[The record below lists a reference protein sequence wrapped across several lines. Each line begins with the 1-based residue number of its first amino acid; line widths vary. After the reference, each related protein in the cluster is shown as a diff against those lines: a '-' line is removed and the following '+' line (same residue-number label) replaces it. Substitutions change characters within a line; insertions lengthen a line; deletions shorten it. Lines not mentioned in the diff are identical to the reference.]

1 MARKRISMKAL
12 RLVIQLH
19 EQTTL
24 SNRQISV
31 SAGVSRPVVAD
42 YIAAYRLSGLSFEAF
57 SKLTD
62 TEAVERLRTAKPD
75 TDTRNAAALAFFPYM
90 VTELPRVG
98 VTREL
103 LWTEYRAKHPDGY
116 EYSQFC
122 NLFRLWHGAETEVT
136 LPMDHKA
143 GDRMYV
149 DFTGA
154 KMKYRELGVEREAE
168 LFVAILGASQYTY
181 FEALRSQRKQDF
193 IAGNR
198 NALEFFG
205 GVPSSIMPDCLKS
218 AVSKADKY
226 ESEINPEYDDFARH
240 YGMVIFPARPH
251 SPRDKSLAEGAVKIL
266 YTRILA
272 PLRDRTFDSIEALNE
287 AIWELLE
294 AHNAKRFQR
303 LPFSR
308 AELFRSTD
316 KPALKPLPD
325 RRYELTNFKTATVG
339 FNYHIELREERHF
352 YSVPYAYARKEV
364 TVAYTA
370 MTVELYHNNQ
380 RIAFHK
386 RASGPGYTTA
396 AEHRPAHHRFYLDW
410 TPERITAWA
419 ADISVHVKSLVKA
432 ILDRSAYPD
441 QAYRSCV
448 GVINLSKKYP
458 AERLDMASRMAVS
471 EGSISYQGVKKILEK
486 GRDLIAIE
494 DAKKQQVLPFHHENL
509 RGQAAYR

>member
-1 MARKRISMKAL
+1 MKAL
-12 RLVIQLH
+12 RMVIQLH

-24 SNRQISV
+24 SNRQISE
-31 SAGVSRPVVAD
+31 STGVSRPVVAN
-42 YIAAYRLSGLSFEAF
+42 YIAGYRLTGLSYEEF
-57 SKLTD
+57 STISD
-62 TEAVERLRTAKPD
+62 TEAVERIRAAKPV
-75 TDTRNAAALAFFPYM
+75 TDTRNSAAIAFFPYM
-90 VTELPRVG
+90 LKELSRVG

-103 LWTEYRAKHPDGY
+103 LWNEYRAKHPDGY

-122 NLFRLWHGAETEVT
+122 NLFKIWHGAESEVT
-136 LPMDHKA
+136 LAMDHKA

-154 KMKYRELGVEREAE
+154 KMKYWERGVVLEAE

-181 FEALRSQRKQDF
+181 IEALRSQKKHDF
-193 IAGNR
+193 IIGNR

-205 GVPSSIMPDCLKS
+205 GVPDSIMPDCLKS

-226 ESEINPEYDDFARH
+226 ESEINPAYDDFARH
-240 YGMVIFPARPH
+240 YGTVIFPARPH
-251 SPRDKSLAEGAVKIL
+251 SPRDKALVEGAVKIL

-287 AIWELLE
+287 AIWELLD
-294 AHNAKRFQR
+294 AHNEKRFQR

-308 AELFRSTD
+308 AELFQTTD

-325 RRYELTNFKTATVG
+325 RRYEITNFKTATVG
-339 FNYHIELREERHF
+339 FNYHIELHEDRHF

-370 MTVELYHNNQ
+370 MTVEIYHDNQ

-386 RASGPGYTTA
+386 RVAVPGYTTA
-396 AEHRPAHHRFYLDW
+396 AEHRPAHHQYYLDW
-410 TPERITAWA
+410 TPERIIGWA
-419 ADISVHVKSLVKA
+419 ADISVHTRSLVKA
-432 ILDRSAYPD
+432 ILDRSPYPD

-448 GVINLSKKYP
+448 GVINFSKKYP
-458 AERLDMASRMAVS
+458 VERLDMACRMAIS
-471 EGSISYQGVKKILEK
+471 EGSISYQGVKKILDK

-494 DAKKQQVLPFHHENL
+494 DAKKQQILPFHHENL
-509 RGQAAYR
+509 RGQTAYK